1 MIKSEL
7 RKRPYTMISVSLFIV
22 MILLGL
28 GVRVYEM

>member
-7 RKRPYTMISVSLFIV
+7 KKRPYTMIIVGLFVV